1 MASCSSYR
9 EELAAGHMESDP
21 DSLAMANFIAS
32 IEESDVESDS
42 DTEELANDSEPVE
55 FTSSS
60 FSFSLSNIL
69 QSITEDELISSSTHG
84 ASVLQIVEYL
94 QTMLDST
101 PVVSFYSILLEK
113 VYSTIKPKGKKCG
126 TLATVWRNFHI
137 LRQLPQ
143 IKSAWLSCISSLQIS
158 SAAISV

>member
-42 DTEELANDSEPVE
+42 DTEDLANDSEPVE

-60 FSFSLSNIL
+60 FSFSLALSNIL
-69 QSITEDELISSSTHG
+69 QAITEDELVSSSTHG

-101 PVVSFYSILLEK
+101 PVVSFCSILLEE
-113 VYSTIKPKGKKCG
+113 VYSTIKLKGKKCG
-126 TLATVWRNFHI
+126 TLARVWRQHGYLAFLH
-137 LRQLPQ
+137 
-143 IKSAWLSCISSLQIS
+143 
-158 SAAISV
+158 